1 MAEDKQQIS
10 LNTDFNPQII
20 REIIRRHWY
29 LPFVYIA
36 ILTTAAFFYL
46 RYTKPTFRSSAK
58 IQIIEEDRV
67 SDVLGKND
75 EALKDNQILD
85 KELELLKSDVLF
97 NKVVSRLNLETSIY
111 AEGEILTQDLYRSA
125 PFEVIIYKLKDS
137 SIVNKRIDLKLI
149 GKDIH
154 LLIEEETIGKTKLNK
169 HLNNKYFDLYFR
181 GINEKY
187 VPELLTESNVYF
199 TINNKNTL
207 AKELKS
213 YLNIA
218 IVDEN
223 AKTIEISY
231 EYYNPRLCY
240 DMVNGLLDE
249 YLQWERDSK
258 QDKVNKTIKFIDS
271 QIDSLSNILKL
282 SKDSLNDYRRKAKIL
297 DPESMGIELNDNIS
311 ELNDLLLARDEEL
324 FTLNLISE
332 KVNKNPNRL
341 EMYRLI
347 PEMVGKK
354 SFESSLVKQIEKLN
368 ELLETKDDLLRQV
381 TNENIQIKII
391 NEKIKNSILNIN
403 RSMDVIEERIKN
415 DYDVISSKLE
425 QLENEYF
432 NLPEKK
438 MEYER
443 LKYMEEINNQYFTL
457 FTRF

>member
-1 MAEDKQQIS
+1 MAEDKQKIS

-46 RYTKPTFRSSAK
+46 RYTKPTYRSSAK

-240 DMVNGLLDE
+240 DMVNGLLNE

-258 QDKVNKTIKFIDS
+258 QDKVNKTIKFIDY
-271 QIDSLSNILKL
+271 LK
-282 SKDSLNDYRRKAKIL
+282 
-297 DPESMGIELNDNIS
+297 
-311 ELNDLLLARDEEL
+311 
-324 FTLNLISE
+324 
-332 KVNKNPNRL
+332 
-341 EMYRLI
+341 
-347 PEMVGKK
+347 
-354 SFESSLVKQIEKLN
+354 
-368 ELLETKDDLLRQV
+368 
-381 TNENIQIKII
+381 
-391 NEKIKNSILNIN
+391 
-403 RSMDVIEERIKN
+403 
-415 DYDVISSKLE
+415 
-425 QLENEYF
+425 
-432 NLPEKK
+432 
-438 MEYER
+438 
-443 LKYMEEINNQYFTL
+443 
-457 FTRF
+457 

>member
-1 MAEDKQQIS
+1 MAEDKQKIS

-46 RYTKPTFRSSAK
+46 RYTKPTYRSSAK

-75 EALKDNQILD
+75 QALKDNQILD

-240 DMVNGLLDE
+240 DMVNGLLNE

-282 SKDSLNDYRRKAKIL
+282 SKDSLND
-297 DPESMGIELNDNIS
+297 E
-311 ELNDLLLARDEEL
+311 
-324 FTLNLISE
+324 
-332 KVNKNPNRL
+332 
-341 EMYRLI
+341 
-347 PEMVGKK
+347 
-354 SFESSLVKQIEKLN
+354 
-368 ELLETKDDLLRQV
+368 
-381 TNENIQIKII
+381 
-391 NEKIKNSILNIN
+391 
-403 RSMDVIEERIKN
+403 
-415 DYDVISSKLE
+415 
-425 QLENEYF
+425 
-432 NLPEKK
+432 
-438 MEYER
+438 
-443 LKYMEEINNQYFTL
+443 
-457 FTRF
+457 